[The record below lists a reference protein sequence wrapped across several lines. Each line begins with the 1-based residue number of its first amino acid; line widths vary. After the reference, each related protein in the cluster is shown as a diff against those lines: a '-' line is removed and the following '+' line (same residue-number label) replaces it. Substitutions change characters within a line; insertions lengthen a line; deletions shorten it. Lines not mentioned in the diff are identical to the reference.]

1 MSSYNKNFRN
11 KKIKALQ
18 ACRYKR
24 THKASLS
31 IEAAMCFCL
40 FIIAMAIL
48 IMPFDMMNTDRKI
61 RGLTEAICK
70 DACQYAYTYYR
81 LQGKREES
89 GENYDRRAMENI
101 KGVFIGGAVGSFA
114 VSRINADIKDKN
126 IKNISGI
133 LSSCMSDG
141 ETICIRIDYKYSLPI
156 GILGKN
162 SIDQTVIASRRAWI
176 GADGGKSGESGIN
189 DDEYVYIGKNATRYH
204 IDRRCHY
211 LYNDLQSASFSSVE
225 SLRNDNG
232 ARYHACE
239 RCGSQG
245 GTTVYIMP
253 SGTRYHFDPDCN
265 AIIAYVQRVK
275 RSEVEHLGV
284 CSYFGGSH

>member
-11 KKIKALQ
+11 KKMKALQ
-18 ACRYKR
+18 AYRYKR

-89 GENYDRRAMENI
+89 GENYDHSAMENI

-176 GADGGKSGESGIN
+176 GADGGKSGESGIKMMMSM
-189 DDEYVYIGKNATRYH
+189 YI
-204 IDRRCHY
+204 
-211 LYNDLQSASFSSVE
+211 
-225 SLRNDNG
+225 
-232 ARYHACE
+232 
-239 RCGSQG
+239 
-245 GTTVYIMP
+245 
-253 SGTRYHFDPDCN
+253 
-265 AIIAYVQRVK
+265 
-275 RSEVEHLGV
+275 
-284 CSYFGGSH
+284 